1 MHKRSLTHRRDTV
14 VRRRSHQASTTF
26 SGPLP
31 LNPST
36 DCSFMPNTRNARSSS
51 LSAAASSWA
60 LLASPLCDSRRRPL
74 ITPSRCSCSFPTNP
88 SPPTYQPRR
97 NAFHSSS
104 SSFRPPLHCKV
115 PAPDSRYTPHSLS
128 PPLAQDPES
137 PSPAQ
142 SSTIPAVYPHDSNTM
157 DSCSSGNA
165 SNALRQPESISPA
178 RGSSGYRCSPPG
190 TSFHPV

>member
-1 MHKRSLTHRRDTV
+1 MHKRSLTHRSDTV

-26 SGPLP
+26 SGALP
-31 LNPST
+31 LNAT
-36 DCSFMPNTRNARSSS
+36 DCSLRPNTRNARSNS
-51 LSAAASSWA
+51 LS
-60 LLASPLCDSRRRPL
+60 PRPL
-74 ITPSRCSCSFPTNP
+74 RHGRAWLLHCAILVAALSSPHPDALAVSQQILHLLHTNLAVTPSIPHPTP
-88 SPPTYQPRR
+88 S
-97 NAFHSSS
+97 A
-104 SSFRPPLHCKV
+104 PLHCKV

-142 SSTIPAVYPHDSNTM
+142 SSTIPAVYPHDSNTR

-178 RGSSGYRCSPPG
+178 RGSSGY
-190 TSFHPV
+190 T